1 MMKMNVFHQQQV
13 DNKFL
18 PKAMFTYFFSDFH
31 SNYNVD
37 EPSLDFNSINAYQ
50 SVKNISKRVTFDDD
64 DDDDDQLD
72 EETNNVIQNNRHKHN
87 PKKWKGEKIY

>member
-1 MMKMNVFHQQQV
+1 
-13 DNKFL
+13 
-18 PKAMFTYFFSDFH
+18 MFIYFFSDFH

-50 SVKNISKRVTFDDD
+50 SVKNILKRVTFDD

-72 EETNNVIQNNRHKHN
+72 EETTNMTQNNRHKHN
-87 PKKWKGEKIY
+87 PKKWKGEKGY